1 MFFILHLGAQE
12 FKFIDANISKEDEG
26 IYALV
31 EKYVDLNNQI
41 KEFKKTMMKI
51 QALID
56 VIRYKKTK
64 RLF

>member
-1 MFFILHLGAQE
+1 MFFILYLGAQE

-41 KEFKKTMMKI
+41 KEFKKT
-51 QALID
+51 
-56 VIRYKKTK
+56 
-64 RLF
+64 